1 MVDYPGRK
9 PERYEKRACES
20 VLRIE
25 FNSKVEENELR
36 KQTDGKRIEKLG
48 SDAS

>member
-9 PERYEKRACES
+9 LERYEKRACES
-20 VLRIE
+20 ILRIE

-36 KQTDGKRIEKLG
+36 KQTDGKRIEKPG
-48 SDAS
+48 E